1 MACAFYSDNKSA
13 VKLKVPVARI
23 LIRTN
28 MSCDNGIAGNLFCC
42 NNTSERKAVLLWRL
56 FLYFCSS
63 PSKISHST
71 SLMIVAEHVNE
82 PNKLM

>member
-28 MSCDNGIAGNLFCC
+28 TSCDNGIAGNLFCC
-42 NNTSERKAVLLWRL
+42 NNTSERKAILL
-56 FLYFCSS
+56 
-63 PSKISHST
+63 
-71 SLMIVAEHVNE
+71 
-82 PNKLM
+82 